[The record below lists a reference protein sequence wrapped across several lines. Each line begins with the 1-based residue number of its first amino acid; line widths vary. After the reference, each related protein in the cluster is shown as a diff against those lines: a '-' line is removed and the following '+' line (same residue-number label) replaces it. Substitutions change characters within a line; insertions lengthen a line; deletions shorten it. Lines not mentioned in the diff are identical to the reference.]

1 MTDKKS
7 VFIEKLSKDVEN
19 RSDIPGE
26 IDEIILDLIGKQE
39 VCRKEIIEIYE
50 QEKSNKNSKLN
61 KETIECLNEFA
72 HGTFW
77 NDKWTNDFEDF
88 A

>member
-1 MTDKKS
+1 MADKKS

-39 VCRKEIIEIYE
+39 VCRKEIYY
-50 QEKSNKNSKLN
+50 L
-61 KETIECLNEFA
+61 
-72 HGTFW
+72 
-77 NDKWTNDFEDF
+77 DDR
-88 A
+88 